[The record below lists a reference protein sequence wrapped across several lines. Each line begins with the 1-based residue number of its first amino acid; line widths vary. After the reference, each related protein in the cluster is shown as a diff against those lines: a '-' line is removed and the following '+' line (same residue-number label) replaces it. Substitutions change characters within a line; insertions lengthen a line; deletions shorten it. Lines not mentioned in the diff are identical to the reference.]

1 MGNEIHNNVHI
12 YQVKKYIKIPD
23 RRFFSGLLYVN
34 VINHDDNDASSDF
47 VQHLNDRDT
56 ASSGSVPDEIEHS
69 SAFAG
74 MTTAEDGSNTPNSAQ
89 TLHDRGRDGMK
100 HSFGDYDCFVF
111 HVCGG
116 MSLSGGIA
124 NPSGL
129 TTAVGGTALAS
140 LTPPMA
146 QTSDGGSTYTWI
158 DNGNNI
164 TGTTDNTST
173 WYQNRAN
180 PYGDYCSHFV
190 KHHLLSRIN
199 NASGHVKTTDGSRY
213 FKHRP
218 QLRRK
223 FTVSDDQHYASAA
236 SISNEYV
243 LSNGTYDTKTS
254 NGTDLDG
261 KNIITLGTGNS
272 AGTFHDLDN
281 TFDGNE
287 DGNTYYSPVDR
298 IAIYG
303 EHQFAPASHFA
314 GSSGV
319 WSTAGIGA
327 VHISDYWDL
336 VVDVG
341 LRGNNENGSS
351 SVGTSNKAI
360 MKSQVNVSFQ
370 PFGETQTFNVSDSAH
385 TS

>member
-1 MGNEIHNNVHI
+1 MGSIHNNI
-12 YQVKKYIKIPD
+12 QIFQIKKYIKIPD
-23 RRFFSGLLYVN
+23 RRLFSGLLYVN
-34 VINHDDNDASSDF
+34 VVNHNDNNSSDDF
-47 VQHLNDRDT
+47 IQQVHDIDD
-56 ASSGSVPDEIEHS
+56 ASSGSVSDGIEYS

-74 MTTAEDGSNTPNSAQ
+74 ITGSTPNSAQ
-89 TLHDRGRDGMK
+89 TLHDRGRNNMK
-100 HSFGDYDCFVF
+100 TSFADYDCFVF

-116 MSLSGGIA
+116 MTLAGGPVT
-124 NPSGL
+124 PSGL
-129 TTAVGGTALAS
+129 TNAQGGAQLAG

-146 QTSDGGSTYTWI
+146 QTADSGSTYTWL
-158 DNGNNI
+158 D
-164 TGTTDNTST
+164 TSAQLSSADLSAT
-173 WYQNRAN
+173 WYQNRSN

-199 NASGHVKTTDGSRY
+199 NASGHVKATDGSRY

-223 FTVSDDQHYASAA
+223 FTVSDDQHYASAS

-243 LSNGTYDTKTS
+243 MSNGTYDTKTS

-272 AGTFHDLDN
+272 EGAFIDLDN
-281 TFDGNE
+281 AFDGTE

-298 IAIYG
+298 VTIYG

-319 WSTAGIGA
+319 WSTAGTGA
-327 VHISDYWDL
+327 VHVSDYWDL
-336 VVDVG
+336 VVDIG
-341 LRGNNENGSS
+341 LRGNNANGSS

-370 PFGETQTFNVSDSAH
+370 PFGETQAFNVSDSAH